1 MLDVHSIKTVGH
13 FDVTS
18 LTFSDQH
25 LRVDGFRHLSPEE
38 RIYTFGT
45 IEKAF
50 EFLNDAIDLKEPIL
64 PTRRC
69 KTPPLKY
76 IREEPFNQAVAAGM
90 NYKKAFDTFTFS
102 VQFIL
107 MYCNEI
113 QRYVWTTYERNLM
126 LPGSADYK
134 VQHCIL
140 TDQYVT
146 QFLAQHIEANL
157 MVVTRSYA

>member
-1 MLDVHSIKTVGH
+1 MHSVQTVCH

-18 LTFSDQH
+18 LSFSDQH
-25 LRVDGFRHLSPEE
+25 LQLDGFRDLSQEE

-50 EFLNDAIDLKEPIL
+50 EFLNETFHPKTPIL

-69 KTPPLKY
+69 KTTPLKY
-76 IREEPFNQAVAAGM
+76 VREAQFNAAVAARM

-107 MYCNEI
+107 MYCKEI
-113 QRYVWTTYERNLM
+113 QRYIWTTYERNLM
-126 LPGSADYK
+126 LPSSTDYQM
-134 VQHCIL
+134 QHCIV
-140 TDQYVT
+140 TDQYVQ
-146 QFLAQHIEANL
+146 QFLAEHIEVN
-157 MVVTRSYA
+157 